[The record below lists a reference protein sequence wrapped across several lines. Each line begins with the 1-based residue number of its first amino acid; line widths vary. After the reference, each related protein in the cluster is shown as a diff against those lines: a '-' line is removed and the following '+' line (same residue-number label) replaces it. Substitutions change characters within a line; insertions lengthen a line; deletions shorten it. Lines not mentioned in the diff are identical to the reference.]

1 MNFWDTISTD
11 LKNRFRRNFRML
23 NERYMLSDRHM
34 NFERFLNR
42 NNTDRSIIRKAFTWS
57 ESPEGFEFWNMID
70 RMWFNLLMAEKAG
83 NEKAKARFASK
94 LGHIQL
100 D

>member
-23 NERYMLSDRHM
+23 NGRYVD
-34 NFERFLNR
+34 FEKFLNE
-42 NNTDRSIIRKAFTWS
+42 NNADRSIIWLAFNWT
-57 ESPEGFEFWNMID
+57 ETPEGFEFWNMID
-70 RMWFNLLMAEKAG
+70 RMWFNLYIAEKAG
-83 NEKAKARFASK
+83 NEEAKARLASE

-100 D
+100 G